1 MSTHAF
7 SNGTSAQLTVE
18 LNEDLHVYI
27 GGALRLVA
35 TKEEVSLFL
44 SDLQSWAVRVFP
56 VESQGTNG
64 APVMSTPEPSAV
76 PVVPGGSPVVPGV
89 DLGVPPESTPADPQ
103 SSPVV
108 PQSSPEQDELPS
120 PLETRPAL
128 VDDLTASIE
137 MVLAIFINGKPTAA
151 ELARAV
157 DGVSRGLF
165 ADALEQAG
173 EMIPPHL
180 KPVFDVLR
188 SL

>member
-1 MSTHAF
+1 MTTHAF

-18 LNEDLHVYI
+18 LSEDLHVYI

-35 TKEEVSLFL
+35 TKQEVSLFL
-44 SDLQSWAVRVFP
+44 QSLQDWSGRVFP
-56 VESQGTNG
+56 AESQGTNA
-64 APVMSTPEPSAV
+64 APVMSTPEPPAV
-76 PVVPGGSPVVPGV
+76 PVVPGGSPVVPVV
-89 DLGVPPESTPADPQ
+89 DLGVHPESTPADPE
-103 SSPVV
+103 
-108 PQSSPEQDELPS
+108 SSPEQDELPS
-120 PLETRPAL
+120 PLETRPVL

-137 MVLAIFINGKPTAA
+137 MVLAIFINGKPTAT
-151 ELARAV
+151 ELVRAV

-165 ADALEQAG
+165 ADAVEQAG

>member
-1 MSTHAF
+1 MTKHAF

-44 SDLQSWAVRVFP
+44 SDLQSWAGRVFP
-56 VESQGTNG
+56 IESQGTNG
-64 APVMSTPEPSAV
+64 APEISTPEPSAV
-76 PVVPGGSPVVPGV
+76 PVVPVVVPVV
-89 DLGVPPESTPADPQ
+89 DLGVPLESTPADPQ

-120 PLETRPAL
+120 PREVNQSLI
-128 VDDLTASIE
+128 DDLTASIE
-137 MVLAIFINGKPTAA
+137 MVLAIFIQGKPTAA
-151 ELARAV
+151 ELSKAV
-157 DGVSRGLF
+157 YGVSRGLF
-165 ADALEQAG
+165 ADALTQAG
-173 EMIPPHL
+173 EMVPPEM
-180 KPVFDVLR
+180 KPVFDLLR

>member
-18 LNEDLHVYI
+18 LNEDLHIYI

-35 TKEEVSLFL
+35 TKQEVSLFL
-44 SDLQSWAVRVFP
+44 QSLQDWSGRVFP

-64 APVMSTPEPSAV
+64 APEISTSEPSAV
-76 PVVPGGSPVVPGV
+76 PGGSTAVPGGSTAVPGV
-89 DLGVPPESTPADPQ
+89 DLGVPPESTPEDPE
-103 SSPVV
+103 
-108 PQSSPEQDELPS
+108 SSPEQDELPL

-137 MVLAIFINGKPTAA
+137 MVLAIFINGKPTVA
-151 ELARAV
+151 EFAKAV

-173 EMIPPHL
+173 EMIPTHL